1 MTKTCIKCKEAK
13 DISLYY
19 KSKAYRPN
27 DDGLDY
33 YCKQCRNSSIYKTWN
48 TNKKK
53 CTAEGCDKPNY
64 ARQLCKCCYHK
75 LLRREKKE
83 KK

>member
-27 DDGLDY
+27 DDGYDY
-33 YCKQCRNSSIYKTWN
+33 YCKSCRNSSIYKTWS

-53 CTAEGCDKPNY
+53 CSTQGCDNPHY
-64 ARQLCKCCYHK
+64 ARTVCKCCYHK
-75 LLRREKKE
+75 LLRREKKN
-83 KK
+83 K

>member
-1 MTKTCIKCKEAK
+1 MTKTCSKCKEVK

-27 DDGLDY
+27 DDGYDY
-33 YCKQCRNSSIYKTWN
+33 YCKACRTASVYKTWN
-48 TNKKK
+48 TNKNR
-53 CTAEGCDKPNY
+53 CTEEGCDRPNY
-64 ARQLCKCCYHK
+64 ARHACKNHYHK

-83 KK
+83 SK